1 MLGVVPLIVLG
12 IFFIWLIALTFIVI
26 LYKRHYDYL
35 IRDVTKESLTAVL
48 DKMLGELQLAKKDI
62 ANLSIQYD
70 KIEKDSSLHIQKIG
84 LVRFN
89 PFKDTGGDQ
98 SFILSLLDAHN
109 TGVVISGLYSRTGT
123 RWYAKKVIDGRG
135 FEHELSGE
143 EMKAIHQAK
152 TIGKE
157 HGKQ

>member
-1 MLGVVPLIVLG
+1 MQGVVGLLILGV
-12 IFFIWLIALTFIVI
+12 FFLWLIGLTLLLF
-26 LYKRHYDYL
+26 LYKRHYDKL
-35 IRDVTKESLTAVL
+35 ISGVTTESLTSVL
-48 DKMLGELQLAKKDI
+48 DKILGDLNIAKKDI
-62 ANLSIQYD
+62 ANLSTQYD
-70 KIEKDSSLHIQKIG
+70 RIEKDGSLHIQKIG

-123 RWYAKKVIDGRG
+123 RWYAKKIKDGLG
-135 FEHELSGE
+135 MDHELSE
-143 EMKAIHQAK
+143 EEAKAVHQAR

-157 HGKQ
+157 HGK